1 MNDDHDEDH
10 QCFGCSLMEFIEER
24 YNEENPL
31 DLEEAI
37 PVLTALL
44 ADMISS
50 FDHRED
56 RRAATSDVV
65 RWLKDGIKA
74 ARAPAKVKM
83 VSGVVH

>member
-1 MNDDHDEDH
+1 MDDNCGSDYT
-10 QCFGCSLMEFIEER
+10 CFGCLLMQFMEDN
-24 YNEENPL
+24 YSEENPL

-37 PVLTALL
+37 PVLTAML
-44 ADMISS
+44 ADMVASLDS
-50 FDHRED
+50 RED

-65 RWLKDGIKA
+65 RWLKEGIRQ